1 MSLIQKVDYDENG
14 LKRNIVGKVK
24 AVELDF
30 DITLIDKYYIHNQ
43 ITPSTTWAVT
53 HNLNKRPSVAV
64 VDSAGSLVRGSVNY
78 VSDIQITIEFNYA
91 FAGTAY
97 LN

>member
-24 AVELDF
+24 SNELDF
-30 DITLIDKYYIHNQ
+30 DIALIDKYYIHNQ
-43 ITPSTTWAVT
+43 ITPSTTWTVT
-53 HNLNKRPSVAV
+53 HNLNKKPSVSV
-64 VDSAGSLVRGSVNY
+64 MDSAGTLVHGLVTYVN
-78 VSDIQITIEFNYA
+78 DTQITIEFKYA